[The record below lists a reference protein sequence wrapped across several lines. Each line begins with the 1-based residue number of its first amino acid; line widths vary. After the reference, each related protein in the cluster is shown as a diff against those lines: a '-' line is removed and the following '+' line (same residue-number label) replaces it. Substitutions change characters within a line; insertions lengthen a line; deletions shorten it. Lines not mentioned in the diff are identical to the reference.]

1 MRCMGHGIFVL
12 NMFGLYNLSISARL
26 VVRTVLPSRIG
37 ITCLVLGWSFQPGR
51 ALLWPAALQQ

>member
-26 VVRTVLPSRIG
+26 VGFCLIVILSLIVLSLIFYPPPPARQSTG
-37 ITCLVLGWSFQPGR
+37 KDQP
-51 ALLWPAALQQ
+51 